1 MSSHSENL
9 ESFLVG
15 YMYVFWFRDVARTFQ
30 GCGGWGGGSPCLKV
44 RVLARCTHHLLQVV
58 FFKKAYK
65 RGGGGSYTPQD
76 PPSYALVVSSFF
88 VPLIILYSP
97 WLLEYIVW
105 PVKQNHCMGLIA
117 KCAVTFGKL
126 PIKYLQK
133 INFVTISVVTFS

>member
-30 GCGGWGGGSPCLKV
+30 GCGEGGGGSPCLKV

-65 RGGGGSYTPQD
+65 RGGGSYTPQD
-76 PPSYALVVSSFF
+76 PPNYALVVSSFF
-88 VPLIILYSP
+88 VPLIYALQS
-97 WLLEYIVW
+97 L
-105 PVKQNHCMGLIA
+105 
-117 KCAVTFGKL
+117 AVRIYCLAG
-126 PIKYLQK
+126 
-133 INFVTISVVTFS
+133 